1 MTRVKDLILPKVK
14 KTGEK
19 WIFMTCAHLKESELI
34 NQRRRWFAF
43 RADKSFYKNKF
54 RVLKKFLMPTIY
66 FYFSFID
73 DRIAARTPPPPPPLS
88 GRIRNLS
95 KIFCQSNWNR
105 KRHKAFYSFGVR
117 FPRERRRRDFR
128 FNFLLF
134 FFFFLRRIK
143 RGREQ

>member
-1 MTRVKDLILPKVK
+1 MTGGMTRVKDWILPKVK

-73 DRIAARTPPPPPPLS
+73 DRIAARIPPPPPPHSFQVEFEIFLKSFVSRTGIVNVTKLFILS
-88 GRIRNLS
+88 
-95 KIFCQSNWNR
+95 
-105 KRHKAFYSFGVR
+105 V
-117 FPRERRRRDFR
+117 
-128 FNFLLF
+128 
-134 FFFFLRRIK
+134 
-143 RGREQ
+143 